1 MTFEDGTTDLL
12 AHLRLKGYSPATLHN
27 YSDQL
32 KRFGEWLRRKRLR
45 DLRAITRTRVQ
56 DYQQHVRSESISRET
71 QALRLRA
78 VKRLYGFLVEQG
90 HLLLDPTEGIQEISR
105 KQSLPRPVLTENEMK
120 RLLAAPRTC
129 RPLGVRDRALL
140 EVLYAT
146 GARVGELERV
156 ACQDVD
162 LSHGTVQ
169 LRHTKGDRPRVVP
182 LGSQAVQWVR
192 RYLDEVRPRLVEGRP
207 FERSLFVVL
216 GGRNLRQYHI
226 RHTLKRYG
234 QTAGIRKAVTPH
246 VMRHS
251 CATHMLQ
258 AGADLRAIQELLGHR
273 RLSSTVLYTRVAP
286 MDVKASHQR
295 YHPGSRHAAV

>member
-1 MTFEDGTTDLL
+1 MTFEEGTTDLL
-12 AHLRLKGYSPATLHN
+12 AHLRLKGYSPATLDN

-45 DLRAITRTRVQ
+45 DLRAITRTRMQ
-56 DYQQHVRSESISRET
+56 DYQCYVRSESIGHET

-78 VKRLYGFLVEQG
+78 VKRLYGYLVEQG
-90 HLLLDPTEGIQEISR
+90 QLLLDPSEGVQEISR
-105 KQSLPRPVLTENEMK
+105 KQSLPRPVLTENEMR
-120 RLLAAPRTC
+120 RLLAAPRTS

-162 LSHGTVQ
+162 LRQGTVQ

-182 LGSQAVQWVR
+182 LGSQAAHWVK
-192 RYLDEVRPRLVEGRP
+192 RYLEDVRPHLVAGRP

-226 RHTLKRYG
+226 RNTLKQYG
-234 QTAGIRKAVTPH
+234 KTAGIRKAVTPH

-286 MDVKASHQR
+286 MEVKASHQR
-295 YHPGSRHAAV
+295 YHPGNRHAAV